1 MWIILALTAAATLAV
16 VNLTDKRLLDHHLPG
31 LSTLYLW
38 VALGLVVYIV
48 GAVAIFGI
56 PRDASPAIVLVA
68 LASGFSLGAGY
79 ALLFVGLKVAEASRA
94 VAISQIYP
102 IFVAFLAV
110 FFLGEKLIPLQWA
123 AITLVVL
130 GTMLV
135 SLPAIPK
142 RLAELKPSRGAPA
155 LLGSGLLLGA
165 GFFAAKVALEESSFP
180 TVFIYQQIGALAVF
194 LPFGRPRVWGQL
206 FGAMRSRQT
215 VLLLVVGEGLLA
227 AGRGSWGAA
236 SGQPGAYL
244 PGVRFSGHYALL
256 CIRPGYPAE
265 PGSLAGNGGSHNPA
279 SPDPEV
285 CGYCN
290 DSSGGR
296 GVGLLLIRN

>member
-1 MWIILALTAAATLAV
+1 M
-16 VNLTDKRLLDHHLPG
+16 
-31 LSTLYLW
+31 
-38 VALGLVVYIV
+38 
-48 GAVAIFGI
+48 
-56 PRDASPAIVLVA
+56 
-68 LASGFSLGAGY
+68 
-79 ALLFVGLKVAEASRA
+79 
-94 VAISQIYP
+94 
-102 IFVAFLAV
+102 
-110 FFLGEKLIPLQWA
+110 QWA

-155 LLGSGLLLGA
+155 LLSSGLLLGA

-180 TVFIYQQIGALAVF
+180 TVFIYQQIGALVVF

-215 VLLLVVGEGLLA
+215 VLLLVVGEGILPLIVV
-227 AGRGSWGAA
+227 AGSAA
-236 SGQPGAYL
+236 SGQLGANIPGIGL
-244 PGVRFSGHYALL
+244 PGHHTLVCVH
-256 CIRPGYPAE
+256 PGYPAE
-265 PGSLAGNGGSHNPA
+265 PGPLAGNGGSHNPA

-290 DSSGGR
+290 DSSGGG
-296 GVGLLLIRN
+296 GVGAGLITN

>member
-215 VLLLVVGEGLLA
+215 VLLLVVGEGILPLIVVAGALQAANLGPISLVSAFLATTPFFVFVLATLLSQA
-227 AGRGSWGAA
+227 RWQVMEEAITR
-236 SGQPGAYL
+236 Q
-244 PGVRFSGHYALL
+244 ALTL
-256 CIRPGYPAE
+256 KFVAIAMIV
-265 PGSLAGNGGSHNPA
+265 A
-279 SPDPEV
+279 
-285 CGYCN
+285 
-290 DSSGGR
+290 
-296 GVGLLLIRN
+296 GVGALGFF